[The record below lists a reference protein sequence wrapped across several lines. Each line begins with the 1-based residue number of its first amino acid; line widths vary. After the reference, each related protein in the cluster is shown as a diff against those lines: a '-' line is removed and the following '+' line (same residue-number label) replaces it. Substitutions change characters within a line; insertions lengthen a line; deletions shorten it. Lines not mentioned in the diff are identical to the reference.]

1 MYLLYKYYPAARTTH
16 SKPGDSE
23 KPHIIEQFTSLLLV
37 SIVAARMICTSIVS
51 GDNLIF
57 TIRPQTGP
65 NIETFWKCQVTYNCR
80 NHCSLMICY
89 CLTSYFII
97 SRNSILQQSF
107 DNCLSVGSR
116 SNSWKKNTFPFL
128 TNIGMWISA
137 WSRQEYQTVSP
148 IQRCNYWYKSKCWY
162 WWWCDQWHWW

>member
-16 SKPGDSE
+16 SEPGDSE

-89 CLTSYFII
+89 CLTYCDSCVGMDLKHNFFFQMKKII
-97 SRNSILQQSF
+97 QITMIIVITTPGSITLIVAL
-107 DNCLSVGSR
+107 CLKFVVKLLIHSAI
-116 SNSWKKNTFPFL
+116 KK
-128 TNIGMWISA
+128 
-137 WSRQEYQTVSP
+137 E
-148 IQRCNYWYKSKCWY
+148 K
-162 WWWCDQWHWW
+162 